1 MDFKTFSMN
10 EEYYND
16 FSSIRDKERSTEI
29 GKRLE
34 AARSRVRDDIRS
46 SRGYGER
53 TNRIENLDSANWFF
67 KQTLAGVLGLG
78 AAAADL
84 FGKKKDKDSRD
95 KKDPQKDFEGW
106 REDLGPTTTEKDL
119 EKFAEKSEKV
129 AIKRYGKE
137 WSYDSPKTDDQKKFA
152 DMIKKGENEIVKR
165 MKRK

>member
-1 MDFKTFSMN
+1 MDFKTFSLN
-10 EEYYND
+10 EYYYND
-16 FSSIRDKERSTEI
+16 FSSIRDKERSTKL

-34 AARSRVRDDIRS
+34 AARSSVRDSIRYQ
-46 SRGYGER
+46 RQEKDM
-53 TNRIENLDSANWFF
+53 DSARWFV
-67 KQTLAGVLGLG
+67 KQTLAGALGL
-78 AAAADL
+78 AAASADL
-84 FGKKKDKDSRD
+84 FGSKKDKDSRD

-129 AIKRYGKE
+129 AVKRYGKD
-137 WSYDSPKTDDQKKFA
+137 WSYDSPKTEDQKEFA